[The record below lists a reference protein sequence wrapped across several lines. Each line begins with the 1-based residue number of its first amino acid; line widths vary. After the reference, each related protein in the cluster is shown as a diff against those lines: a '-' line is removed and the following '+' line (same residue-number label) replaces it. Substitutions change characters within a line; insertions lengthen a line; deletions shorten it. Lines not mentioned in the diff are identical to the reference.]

1 MILKEKICNKI
12 RHVSEI
18 KKNLFYESKSN
29 QIEIRSNNTEPTN
42 QSN

>member
-1 MILKEKICNKI
+1 MILKEKTCHKI
-12 RHVSEI
+12 KHVSEL

-29 QIEIRSNNTEPTN
+29 QIEIRLNNTEPTN